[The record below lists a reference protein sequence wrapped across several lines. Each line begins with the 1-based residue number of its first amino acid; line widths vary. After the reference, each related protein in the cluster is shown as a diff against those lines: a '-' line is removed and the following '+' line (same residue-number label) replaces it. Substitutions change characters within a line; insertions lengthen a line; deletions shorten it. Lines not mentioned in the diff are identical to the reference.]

1 MVLQGKEEILVMLED
16 PARLE
21 LLGSLA
27 PLGPLARG
35 VLLAKWDEKVEKGR
49 KVPRGSQVL
58 TGP

>member
-1 MVLQGKEEILVMLED
+1 MVLQGRKETLVMLED
-16 PARLE
+16 RAHLE

-35 VLLAKWDEKVEKGR
+35 VLLAAWDEKVEKGR
-49 KVPRGSQVL
+49 KVLRGSQVL